1 MDQSLLETP
10 SKRACLLLS
19 GRVRSEKSFL
29 CHVGLCEM
37 HLATSTYTE
46 VILKVN
52 VQRNLLAAMLG
63 GILAG
68 AYPFAIAQTTTGQ
81 TGPAATSGSS
91 SASGQSA
98 QSNRSATSGANAT
111 NDEKAIQNLRSAAQA
126 LRESIQTLARMPA
139 GEQRTEAIKEGNE
152 ALFRVQSAM
161 AALPPELLTANANE
175 SNFKKSLDKMKTAS
189 DRLYS
194 AADALAN
201 QPAGKARNDAVK
213 QVNQALLQTNEAMLT
228 GLQLYAAND
237 KSGSTRSSS
246 SGSSGMASNTDSGK
260 PPMTGS
266 AAVTGRPGGNTVDL
280 GGSAGNSGV
289 GTGTGTSTGAA
300 GASNQRSNS
309 GTGSSK

>member
-1 MDQSLLETP
+1 MDQSLLGIP
-10 SKRACLLLS
+10 SDGACLLPS
-19 GRVRSEKSFL
+19 GRVRSEKSFP

-37 HLATSTYTE
+37 HLATTTYTE

-52 VQRNLLAAMLG
+52 VQRHLLAAMLG

-91 SASGQSA
+91 A
-98 QSNRSATSGANAT
+98 SGANAT

-194 AADALAN
+194 AADALAK

-246 SGSSGMASNTDSGK
+246 SGGSGTAGNTDSGK

-289 GTGTGTSTGAA
+289 GTGTGAA
-300 GASNQRSNS
+300 GASNQGSS
-309 GTGSSK
+309 SDTGSSK